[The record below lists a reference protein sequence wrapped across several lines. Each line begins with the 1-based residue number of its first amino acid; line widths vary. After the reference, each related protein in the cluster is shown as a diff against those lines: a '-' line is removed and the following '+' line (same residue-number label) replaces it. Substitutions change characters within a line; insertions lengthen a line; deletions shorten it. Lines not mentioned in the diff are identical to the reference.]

1 MARARQPPAGRRTFL
16 KGLLGLGVGALT
28 GTAAYGYAYE
38 RHRVAVT
45 RADLAVPRLPPG
57 LAGFRIALLTDVH
70 RSETVDRPF
79 VERAV
84 DLALDA
90 APDLVVLGGDF
101 VSWADRRYMGD
112 VAEALGRLWAP
123 HGVFAVLGN
132 HDDDRVMPAALA
144 RNGVTVLRDARAR
157 LVVSGER
164 LDLIGLRYWTRDP
177 ESLARIARGA
187 APGTILLAHDPRR
200 LRAAAGLGIPLV
212 LSGHTHG
219 GQVLVP
225 GLGAIAARKFPVVYG
240 TGRDR
245 DTVIFVSRGI
255 GTVYVPVRF
264 NCPPE
269 VAVLTLRPYTTP
281 AGPGRAG
288 TGHDGSETRRS

>member
-1 MARARQPPAGRRTFL
+1 MARRRQPPAGRRTFL
-16 KGLLGLGVGALT
+16 KGVLGLGVGALT

-38 RHRVAVT
+38 RHRIGVT
-45 RADLAVPRLPPG
+45 RADLAVPRLPPT
-57 LAGFRIALLTDVH
+57 LAGLRIALVTDVH
-70 RSETVDRPF
+70 RSEIVDRPL

-101 VSWADRRYMGD
+101 VSWADRRYVDD

-132 HDDDRVMPAALA
+132 HDDERAMPAALA
-144 RNGVTVLRDARAR
+144 RNGITVLRDARAR
-157 LVVSGER
+157 VVVNGGP
-164 LDLIGLRYWTRDP
+164 LDLIGLRYWTRDR
-177 ESLARIARGA
+177 EALARLARGA

-200 LRAAAGLGIPLV
+200 LSDAAGIGIPLV

-219 GQVLVP
+219 GQVLIP
-225 GLGAIAARKFPVVYG
+225 GFGAIAARRFPVVYG
-240 TGRDR
+240 AGHEKR
-245 DTVIFVSRGI
+245 TVIFVSRGI
-255 GTVYVPVRF
+255 GTVYVPLRF

-269 VAVLTLRPYTTP
+269 VAVLTLGPDEPP
-281 AGPGRAG
+281 AGAG
-288 TGHDGSETRRS
+288 TGRGTPEARRT